1 MSARIPRRSA
11 CAIVR
16 KVVSAFV
23 EKTARRR
30 RSRGVARI
38 YGIIRK
44 SKVGRKLK
52 GAVDFLLNG
61 MTNIA
66 QEFLD
71 RVAGALE
78 VPAVSPD
85 TDFRA
90 GPLWD
95 SLTAFALRVMIQQ
108 RFGKA
113 LSAAEL
119 EKCKTVADLMA
130 AAGVEL

>member
-1 MSARIPRRSA
+1 M
-11 CAIVR
+11 
-16 KVVSAFV
+16 

-78 VPAVSPD
+78 VPSVSPD

-108 RFGKA
+108 RFGKT

>member
-1 MSARIPRRSA
+1 VGWHLSDEVSRCNRPVVTL
-11 CAIVR
+11 CGLWYNN
-16 KVVSAFV
+16 KVEGCKKAGNFP
-23 EKTARRR
+23 
-30 RSRGVARI
+30 
-38 YGIIRK
+38 
-44 SKVGRKLK
+44 
-52 GAVDFLLNG
+52 LNV
-61 MTNIA
+61 MTDIA

-78 VPAVSPD
+78 VPTVSPD

-108 RFGKA
+108 RFGKE